1 MVPHSLNKRIYCLY
15 LRCECWL
22 QNKPFLFEKCT
33 HTSRRSCQ
41 FSNRKIA
48 WKCAVTSQDY
58 KNQGILHQLPI
69 KSTDD
74 EWYKSRIISIVRQ
87 VKVVNWYESFF
98 CAFRC
103 CVYLQR
109 NMHNYFHSWVS
120 WNATHFP
127 VHSYSSFVSRILLT
141 CIILLN

>member
-74 EWYKSRIISIVRQ
+74 EWYNSRIISIVRQ

-98 CAFRC
+98 ALLGVVCIYKEICITTF
-103 CVYLQR
+103 
-109 NMHNYFHSWVS
+109 
-120 WNATHFP
+120 THECHGMPPTFLYT
-127 VHSYSSFVSRILLT
+127 HIHLLYHEFF
-141 CIILLN
+141 